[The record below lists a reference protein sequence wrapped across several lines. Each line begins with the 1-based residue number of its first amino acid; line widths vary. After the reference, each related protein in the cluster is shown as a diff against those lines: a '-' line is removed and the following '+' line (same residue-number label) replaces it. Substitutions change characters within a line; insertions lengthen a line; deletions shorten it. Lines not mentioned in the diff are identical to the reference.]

1 MAQQIKHAFIVTSA
15 INSKFGVF
23 DPGQRL
29 QQTLDT
35 IASIKNKISDAKIY
49 IMECSSNNL
58 TKDQEDILKSHCDVL
73 IDYGNDLEVSKLY
86 SSTCENDVK
95 NDVEIFCFSKVLKT
109 LNDNKEFD
117 NIDRIHKIS
126 GRYFLDEGFDL
137 KLYEIYK
144 NRIIINCKSSSSY
157 DPEVPG
163 VEEFEYMARLYSWPK
178 ELTKVIQDV
187 YNNCNTYLNTKRK
200 VGIEYLLYK
209 FLPKELVTEVGRIG
223 VEGLAAVHG
232 KTIRN

>member
-73 IDYGNDLEVSKLY
+73 ID
-86 SSTCENDVK
+86 
-95 NDVEIFCFSKVLKT
+95 FCFSKVLKT

-163 VEEFEYMARLYSWPK
+163 VEEFEYMARLYSWLK